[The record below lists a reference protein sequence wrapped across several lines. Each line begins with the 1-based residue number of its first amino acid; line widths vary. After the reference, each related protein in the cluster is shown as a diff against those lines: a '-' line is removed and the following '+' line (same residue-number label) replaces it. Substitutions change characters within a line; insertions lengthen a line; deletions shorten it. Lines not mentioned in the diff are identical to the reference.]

1 MIGLVTAMLLMLPG
15 PYGLSSFTHGCGLR
29 HSHHLGLS
37 YALPFIEYPE
47 APVYK
52 KPSSDSRPVRSQI
65 HAPHLHRY
73 SPQRSSASHRQVD
86 SVNIPWRLLKIRVD
100 NGHLIILYL
109 RQILLISS

>member
-86 SVNIPWRLLKIRVD
+86 SVNIPWRLPKIRVD